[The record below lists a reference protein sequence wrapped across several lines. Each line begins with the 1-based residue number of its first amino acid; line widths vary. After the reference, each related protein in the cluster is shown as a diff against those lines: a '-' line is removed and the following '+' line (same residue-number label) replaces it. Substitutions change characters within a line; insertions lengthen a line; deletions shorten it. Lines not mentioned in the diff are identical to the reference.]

1 MMLVEEPVKRLETRL
16 DRLWQEWLQA
26 RAKALETLDIDD
38 GIAAGRA
45 WSAFLAEFVP
55 NDGICHSVHHQ
66 AGTP

>member
-1 MMLVEEPVKRLETRL
+1 MIVEPVQRLQTRL
-16 DRLWQEWLQA
+16 DRLWQEWLIA

-55 NDGICHSVHHQ
+55 DEGVRPSVHAQ

>member
-1 MMLVEEPVKRLETRL
+1 MIVEPVKRLQTRL
-16 DRLWQEWLQA
+16 DRLWQEWLEA

-55 NDGICHSVHHQ
+55 DDGIRHSVHRR
-66 AGTP
+66 AGTL

>member
-1 MMLVEEPVKRLETRL
+1 MIVEPVQRLQTRL
-16 DRLWQEWLQA
+16 DRLWQEWLIA
-26 RAKALETLDIDD
+26 AAKAQESQNIND

-55 NDGICHSVHHQ
+55 NDGIRHSVHGQ